1 MPTGDLVI
9 GVSGESRHACVAV
22 CSGERM
28 LAVSEQERITRVRG
42 AGVNRSGLPDEAVD
56 ELLRRVGRSREDVAA
71 YVTPETA
78 VQSVSDTTLGH
89 HIAHAWTAF
98 LPSPFE
104 SAAVLI
110 CDHQFPYVSVWDGCG
125 TSLTP
130 IEWPWEGTGFAELYS
145 TCAAIVFKADWR
157 EPSFEALARLNP
169 TARNGRVDQWIDGGI
184 TGLTL
189 ARGWQSQLDELVS
202 PGGEDRAAPVAAA
215 IQGRIGDL
223 LIGLVAEI
231 KRRLPDRTR
240 LCVGGSL
247 FHNSYLNTRVK
258 QCGEFEDVFVPVH
271 PGNAGLSVGLALS
284 ARGCERQTVSPFL
297 GPSYSDDEIKATLDN
312 CKLTYQWVPDAEA
325 VAIATRALVKG
336 RLVAW
341 FEAGMEWGPRALG
354 GRSIV
359 ANPFAPYVLDNLNRF
374 LKQRAPWRGYALS
387 VLASS
392 VGDHFSGPDASAFM
406 ECDYTPKDPE
416 RFRHVLPG
424 PQAAV
429 RVHTVGV
436 QEPPRF
442 RALLQNFGDAVGVP
456 MLVNTSFNG
465 FQEPIVCSPRDAVR
479 VFFGTGID
487 VLVMG
492 QFVLAK

>member
-1 MPTGDLVI
+1 MSTSDLVV
-9 GVSGESRHACVAV
+9 GVSGDSRHACVAV
-22 CSGERM
+22 CSTQGM
-28 LAVSEQERITRVRG
+28 LGVSEQERITRVRG

-56 ELLRRVGRSREDVAA
+56 ELLRRAGRSREDVAA
-71 YVTPETA
+71 YVTPESA
-78 VQSVSDTTLGH
+78 VQAVSDATLGH
-89 HIAHAWTAF
+89 HLAHAWTAF

-125 TSLTP
+125 NSITP
-130 IEWPWEGTGFAELYS
+130 LEWPWQGPGFAELYS
-145 TCAAIVFKADWR
+145 TCAAIVLKAAWR

-169 TARNGRVDQWIDGGI
+169 GARNGRVDEWFGGGI
-184 TGLTL
+184 AGLIL
-189 ARGWQSQLDELVS
+189 SHDWQSRLDEWVAG
-202 PGGEDRAAPVAAA
+202 GGEHRAAPVAAA
-215 IQGRIGDL
+215 LQSRIGDL
-223 LIGLVAEI
+223 LVGLVAEI
-231 KRRLPDRTR
+231 RRRLPGRTR

-258 QCGEFEDVFVPVH
+258 LCGEFDDVFVPVN
-271 PGNAGLSVGLALS
+271 PGNAGLAVGLALS
-284 ARGCERQTVSPFL
+284 ARRCERQTVSPFL
-297 GPSYSDDEIKATLDN
+297 GPVYGDDEIKATLDN
-312 CKLTYQWVPDAEA
+312 CKLTYQWVSNAEA
-325 VAIATRALVKG
+325 VGIALRALMKG

-374 LKQRAPWRGYALS
+374 LKQRPTWRGYALS
-387 VLASS
+387 GLAPA
-392 VGDHFSGPDASAFM
+392 VGDHFSGPRTSAYM
-406 ECDYTPKDPE
+406 ECDYTPKDPD

-424 PQAAV
+424 PHAAV
-429 RVHTVGV
+429 RVHTVSA

-442 RALLQNFGDAVGVP
+442 RALLQAFGEASGVP

>member
-1 MPTGDLVI
+1 
-9 GVSGESRHACVAV
+9 
-22 CSGERM
+22 
-28 LAVSEQERITRVRG
+28 
-42 AGVNRSGLPDEAVD
+42 
-56 ELLRRVGRSREDVAA
+56 
-71 YVTPETA
+71 
-78 VQSVSDTTLGH
+78 
-89 HIAHAWTAF
+89 
-98 LPSPFE
+98 
-104 SAAVLI
+104 
-110 CDHQFPYVSVWDGCG
+110 VWDGCG
-125 TSLTP
+125 TALTP
-130 IEWPWEGTGFAELYS
+130 IEWPWQGPGFAELYS
-145 TCAAIVFKADWR
+145 TCAAIVFKAEGR
-157 EPSFEALARLNP
+157 EPSFEALARLDP
-169 TARNGRVDQWIDGGI
+169 GARNGRVDDLIGGGI
-184 TGLTL
+184 AALTL
-189 ARGWQSQLDELVS
+189 ARNWQSQIDEWVAG
-202 PGGEDRAAPVAAA
+202 GGEHRAAPVAAA
-215 IQGRIGDL
+215 LQGRIGDL
-223 LIGLVAEI
+223 LVGLVAEI

-258 QCGEFEDVFVPVH
+258 QCGEFDDVFVPVN

-284 ARGCERQTVSPFL
+284 ARRCERQTVSPFL
-297 GPSYSDDEIKATLDN
+297 GPAYGDDEIKATLDN

-325 VAIATRALVKG
+325 VGIAVRALMKG

-341 FEAGMEWGPRALG
+341 FEAGMEWGPRTLG

-387 VLASS
+387 GLAPA
-392 VGDHFSGPDASAFM
+392 VHDHFSGPGTSAFM

-424 PQAAV
+424 PRAAV
-429 RVHTVGV
+429 RVHTVGA

-442 RALLQNFGDAVGVP
+442 RALLQAFGEVSGVP